1 MVEKSSSATI
11 FATPSDREVSMTRV
25 FAAPRRLVFEAWTKP
40 EHLAHWFG
48 RRGDTLSVCDVDLRV
63 GGAWRFVFRLREGGE
78 MGMKGVYREISP
90 PQRLVY
96 TEAFDEFEE
105 MGEALNT
112 LTFEERDGRT
122 TLTAT
127 SLYPSRETRDAVIQS
142 GMEDG
147 AAETFDRLEEYL
159 RTMA

>member
-63 GGAWRFVFRLREGGE
+63 GGAL
-78 MGMKGVYREISP
+78 
-90 PQRLVY
+90 
-96 TEAFDEFEE
+96 
-105 MGEALNT
+105 ALCI
-112 LTFEERDGRT
+112 
-122 TLTAT
+122 
-127 SLYPSRETRDAVIQS
+127 P
-142 GMEDG
+142 
-147 AAETFDRLEEYL
+147 AA
-159 RTMA
+159 